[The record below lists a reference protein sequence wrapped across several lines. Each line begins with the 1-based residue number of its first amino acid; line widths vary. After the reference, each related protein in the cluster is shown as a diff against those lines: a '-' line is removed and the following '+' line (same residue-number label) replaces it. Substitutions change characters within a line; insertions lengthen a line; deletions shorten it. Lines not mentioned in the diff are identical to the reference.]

1 MLYKFFNGTKLRLF
15 LSFLVLTSP
24 SIKAD
29 WFALNMTRGVT
40 DVSNEVFELHMLI
53 FWICVAIGVVVFS
66 VMFYS
71 MWAHTKK
78 KNPEPAKF
86 HENHKLEIAW
96 TIIPFLILIAMAVPA
111 SKTLVKIYD
120 DEAGDINIQ
129 VTGYQWKWQ
138 YRYLEDDVSFF
149 SNLSTDLDEIYN
161 LVPKGE
167 NYLQEV
173 DEMVVIPV
181 GKKVRFLI
189 TANDV
194 IHSWWMPAFA
204 IKQDAIPGFVNTA
217 WTVVDKPGIY
227 RGKCT
232 ELCGKNHGF
241 MPIVVKVV
249 EQEEYDLWVNEK
261 KQAAIR
267 LAELT
272 TKEWTT
278 AELMERG
285 ETVYDINCVAC
296 HQTEGQGIAGIFPA
310 LAGSDIALYEKDKHI
325 EILMEG
331 VSGAAMN
338 SFDYLSEVEL
348 AAVITYTRQA
358 WGNAENGD
366 GEIVIPKDIVDYNC
380 LLYTSPSPRDPKT
393 SRMPS
398 SA

>member
-1 MLYKFFNGTKLRLF
+1 
-15 LSFLVLTSP
+15 
-24 SIKAD
+24 
-29 WFALNMTRGVT
+29 
-40 DVSNEVFELHMLI
+40 MLI
-53 FWICVAIGVVVFS
+53 FWICVAIGVLVFA

-78 KNPEPAKF
+78 KNPVPATF

-120 DEAGDINIQ
+120 DEAGDVNIQ

-138 YRYLEDDVSFF
+138 YKYLEDDVSFF
-149 SNLSTDLDEIYN
+149 SNLSTDSDEIYN

-173 DEMVVIPV
+173 DEMVVIPA

-194 IHSWWMPAFA
+194 IHSWWVPAFA

-217 WTVVDKPGIY
+217 WTVVDTPGIY

-249 EQEEYDLWVNEK
+249 EQEDYDLWVDNKRQE
-261 KQAAIR
+261 AIK

-272 TKEWTT
+272 TKDWS
-278 AELMERG
+278 AEELIERG
-285 ETVYDINCVAC
+285 QEVYEKNCVSC
-296 HQTEGQGIAGIFPA
+296 HMAEGQGISGIFPA
-310 LAGSDIALYEKDKHI
+310 LAGSEIALYDKDRHI

-331 VSGAAMN
+331 VQGAAMN

-348 AAVITYTRQA
+348 AAVITYSRQA
-358 WGNAENGD
+358 WGNAEKGD
-366 GEIVIPKDIVDYNC
+366 GEIVVPKDIVDYKE
-380 LLYTSPSPRDPKT
+380 PKI
-393 SRMPS
+393 
-398 SA
+398 

>member
-1 MLYKFFNGTKLRLF
+1 M
-15 LSFLVLTSP
+15 SFLMLMAP

-53 FWICVAIGVVVFS
+53 FWICVAIGVAVFS

-78 KNPEPAKF
+78 KNPDPAKF

-138 YRYLEDDVSFF
+138 YRYLEDNVSFF

-161 LVPKGE
+161 MVPKGE

-249 EQEEYDLWVNEK
+249 EQEEYDQWVNEK
-261 KQAAIR
+261 KQAAMR

-272 TKEWTT
+272 TKEWST

-285 ETVYDINCVAC
+285 ETVYDVNCVAC

-310 LAGSDIALYEKDKHI
+310 LAGSEIALYEKDRHI

-358 WGNAENGD
+358 WGNAESGD
-366 GEIVIPKDIVDYNC
+366 GEIVIPKDIVDYKE
-380 LLYTSPSPRDPKT
+380 PKI
-393 SRMPS
+393 
-398 SA
+398 

>member
-1 MLYKFFNGTKLRLF
+1 M
-15 LSFLVLTSP
+15 
-24 SIKAD
+24 
-29 WFALNMTRGVT
+29 
-40 DVSNEVFELHMLI
+40 
-53 FWICVAIGVVVFS
+53 
-66 VMFYS
+66 
-71 MWAHTKK
+71 
-78 KNPEPAKF
+78 
-86 HENHKLEIAW
+86 
-96 TIIPFLILIAMAVPA
+96 
-111 SKTLVKIYD
+111 
-120 DEAGDINIQ
+120 
-129 VTGYQWKWQ
+129 
-138 YRYLEDDVSFF
+138 
-149 SNLSTDLDEIYN
+149 
-161 LVPKGE
+161 VPKGE

-249 EQEEYDLWVNEK
+249 EQEEYDQWVNDK
-261 KQAAIR
+261 KQAAMR

-272 TKEWTT
+272 TKEWST

-285 ETVYDINCVAC
+285 ETVYDVNCVAC

-310 LAGSDIALYEKDKHI
+310 LAGSEIALYEKDRHI

-358 WGNAENGD
+358 WGNAESGD
-366 GEIVIPKDIVDYNC
+366 GEIVIPKDIVDYKE
-380 LLYTSPSPRDPKT
+380 PKI
-393 SRMPS
+393 
-398 SA
+398 

>member
-1 MLYKFFNGTKLRLF
+1 M
-15 LSFLVLTSP
+15 SFKYLHNLQSKIISALLIFSVP
-24 SIKAD
+24 MKAD
-29 WFALNMTRGVT
+29 WLALNMTRGAT
-40 DVSNEVFELHMLI
+40 DISNEVFELHMLI
-53 FWICVAIGVVVFS
+53 FWICVAIGVVVFG

-71 MWAHTKK
+71 MYAHTKK
-78 KNPEPAKF
+78 KNPVAATF
-86 HENHKLEIAW
+86 HENHKVEIAW
-96 TIIPFLILIAMAVPA
+96 TIIPFLILIAMAIPA

-120 DEAGDINIQ
+120 DEAGDLNIQ

-138 YRYLEDDVSFF
+138 YNYLEDDVSFF
-149 SNLSTDLDEIYN
+149 SNLSTDMDEINN

-217 WTVVDKPGIY
+217 WTKVDKPGIY

-249 EQEEYDLWVNEK
+249 EQSEYDEWVFGK
-261 KQAAIR
+261 KEAAMKM
-267 LAELT
+267 AELT
-272 TKEWTT
+272 TKDWTT
-278 AELMERG
+278 EELVARG
-285 ETVYDINCVAC
+285 ESVYAVNCVAC
-296 HQTEGQGIAGIFPA
+296 HQTNGQGISGIFPA
-310 LAGSDIALYEKDKHI
+310 LAGSDIVLNDKERNI

-331 VSGAAMN
+331 VQGAAMN
-338 SFDYLSEVEL
+338 SFSYLSEVEL
-348 AAVITYTRQA
+348 AAVITYTRQS
-358 WGNAENGD
+358 WGNENNGD
-366 GEIVIPKDIVDYNC
+366 GEIVVPKDIVDYKK
-380 LLYTSPSPRDPKT
+380 PKI
-393 SRMPS
+393 
-398 SA
+398 

>member
-1 MLYKFFNGTKLRLF
+1 M
-15 LSFLVLTSP
+15 SFKYLHNLQSKIISALLIFSVP
-24 SIKAD
+24 MKAD
-29 WFALNMTRGVT
+29 WLALNMTRGAT
-40 DVSNEVFELHMLI
+40 DISNEVFELHMLI
-53 FWICVAIGVVVFS
+53 FWICVAIGVVVFG

-71 MWAHTKK
+71 MYAHTKK
-78 KNPEPAKF
+78 KNPVAATF
-86 HENHKLEIAW
+86 HENHKVEIAW
-96 TIIPFLILIAMAVPA
+96 TIIPFLILIAMAIPA

-120 DEAGDINIQ
+120 DEAGDLNIQ

-138 YRYLEDDVSFF
+138 YNYLEDNVSFF
-149 SNLSTDLDEIYN
+149 SNLSTDMDEINN

-217 WTVVDKPGIY
+217 WTKVDKPGIY

-249 EQEEYDLWVNEK
+249 EQSEYDEWVSGKRE
-261 KQAAIR
+261 AAMKM
-267 LAELT
+267 AELT
-272 TKEWTT
+272 TKDWT
-278 AELMERG
+278 AEELVARG
-285 ETVYDINCVAC
+285 ESVYAVNCVAC
-296 HQTEGQGIAGIFPA
+296 HQTNGQGISGIFPA
-310 LAGSDIALYEKDKHI
+310 LAGSDIVLNDKERNI

-331 VSGAAMN
+331 VQGAAMN
-338 SFDYLSEVEL
+338 SFSYLSEVEL
-348 AAVITYTRQA
+348 AAVITYTRQS
-358 WGNAENGD
+358 WGNENNGD
-366 GEIVIPKDIVDYNC
+366 GEIVVPKDIVDYKK
-380 LLYTSPSPRDPKT
+380 PKI
-393 SRMPS
+393 
-398 SA
+398 

>member
-1 MLYKFFNGTKLRLF
+1 MFFKFLRNLNKRPSLLILLF
-15 LSFLVLTSP
+15 TAPAVN
-24 SIKAD
+24 AD
-29 WFALNMTRGVT
+29 WFALNMTRGIT
-40 DVSNEVFELHMLI
+40 DISNEVFELHMLI
-53 FWICVAIGVVVFS
+53 FWICVAIGVLVFA

-78 KNPEPAKF
+78 KNPVPATF

-120 DEAGDINIQ
+120 DEAGDVNIQ

-138 YRYLEDDVSFF
+138 YKYLEDDVSFF
-149 SNLSTDLDEIYN
+149 SNLSTDPDEIYN

-173 DEMVVIPV
+173 DEMVVIPA

-194 IHSWWMPAFA
+194 IHSWWVPAFA

-217 WTVVDKPGIY
+217 WTVVDTPGIY

-249 EQEEYDLWVNEK
+249 EQEDYDLWVDNKRQE
-261 KQAAIR
+261 AIK

-272 TKEWTT
+272 TKDWS
-278 AELMERG
+278 AEELIERG
-285 ETVYDINCVAC
+285 QEVYEKNCVSC
-296 HQTEGQGIAGIFPA
+296 HMAEGQGISGIFPA
-310 LAGSDIALYEKDKHI
+310 LAGSEIALYNKDRHI

-331 VSGAAMN
+331 VQGAAMN

-348 AAVITYTRQA
+348 AAVITYSRQA
-358 WGNAENGD
+358 WGNAEKGD
-366 GEIVIPKDIVDYNC
+366 GEIVVPKDIVDYKE
-380 LLYTSPSPRDPKT
+380 PKI
-393 SRMPS
+393 
-398 SA
+398 

>member
-1 MLYKFFNGTKLRLF
+1 MSYLTKSINNHIVKIFVVLF
-15 LSFLVLTSP
+15 SYTTD
-24 SIKAD
+24 INAD
-29 WFALNMTRGVT
+29 WSALNMTRGVT
-40 DVSNEVFELHMLI
+40 GVSNEVFELHMLI
-53 FWICVAIGVVVFS
+53 FWICVAIGVVVFG

-71 MWAHTKK
+71 MYAHTKK
-78 KNPEPAKF
+78 KNPVASTF
-86 HENHKLEIAW
+86 HESTKVEIAW
-96 TIIPFLILIAMAVPA
+96 TIIPFLILIAMAIPA

-149 SNLSTDLDEIYN
+149 ANLSTDLDEIYN

-181 GKKVRFLI
+181 GKKIRFLI

-217 WTVVDKPGIY
+217 WTIVDEPGTY

-241 MPIVVKVV
+241 MPIVVKAV
-249 EQEEYDLWVNEK
+249 EQEEYDQWINDK
-261 KQAAIR
+261 KQAAMK

-272 TKEWTT
+272 TKNWTT
-278 AELMERG
+278 EELIAKG
-285 ETVYDINCVAC
+285 QDVYAVNCVAC
-296 HQTEGQGIAGIFPA
+296 HQTNGEGITGIFPA
-310 LAGSDIALYEKDKHI
+310 LAGSDIVLNNKPRNI

-331 VSGAAMN
+331 VQGAAMN

-348 AAVITYTRQA
+348 ASVITYTRQS
-358 WGNAENGD
+358 WGNDAKGD
-366 GEIVIPKDIVDYNC
+366 GTVVLPQDIVTYKE
-380 LLYTSPSPRDPKT
+380 PKI
-393 SRMPS
+393 
-398 SA
+398 

>member
-1 MLYKFFNGTKLRLF
+1 LLAHSKDKEMPFKYLQNLQIKIMSALLIF
-15 LSFLVLTSP
+15 SAP
-24 SIKAD
+24 MKAD

-40 DVSNEVFELHMLI
+40 DISNEVFELHMLI
-53 FWICVAIGVVVFS
+53 FWICVAIGVVVFG

-71 MWAHTKK
+71 MYAHTKK
-78 KNPEPAKF
+78 KNPVAASF
-86 HENHKLEIAW
+86 HENHKVEIAW
-96 TIIPFLILIAMAVPA
+96 TIIPFLILIAMAIPA

-120 DEAGDINIQ
+120 DEAGDLNIQ

-138 YRYLEDDVSFF
+138 YNYLEDDVSFF
-149 SNLSTDLDEIYN
+149 SNLSTDMDEINN

-217 WTVVDKPGIY
+217 WTKVDKPGIY

-249 EQEEYDLWVNEK
+249 EQNEYDEWVSGK
-261 KQAAIR
+261 KEAAMKM
-267 LAELT
+267 AELT
-272 TKEWTT
+272 TKDWT
-278 AELMERG
+278 AEELVARG
-285 ETVYDINCVAC
+285 ESVYAVNCVAC
-296 HQTEGQGIAGIFPA
+296 HQTNGQGIPGIFPA
-310 LAGSDIALYEKDKHI
+310 LAGSDVVLNNKERNI

-331 VSGAAMN
+331 VQGAAMN
-338 SFDYLSEVEL
+338 SFSYLSEVEL
-348 AAVITYTRQA
+348 AAVITYTRQS
-358 WGNAENGD
+358 WGNKENGD
-366 GEIVIPKDIVDYNC
+366 GEIVVPKDIVDYKK
-380 LLYTSPSPRDPKT
+380 PKI
-393 SRMPS
+393 
-398 SA
+398 

>member
-1 MLYKFFNGTKLRLF
+1 MFLNLF
-15 LSFLVLTSP
+15 KYLNKKILFVILFITAPL
-24 SIKAD
+24 INAD
-29 WFALNMTRGVT
+29 WFALNMTRGIT
-40 DVSNEVFELHMLI
+40 DISNEVFELHMLI
-53 FWICVAIGVVVFS
+53 FWICVAIGVLVFG

-71 MWAHTKK
+71 MYAHTRK
-78 KNPEPAKF
+78 KNPVPATF
-86 HENHKLEIAW
+86 DDNHKLEIAW
-96 TIIPFLILIAMAVPA
+96 TIIPFLILIAMAIPA
-111 SKTLVKIYD
+111 SKTLIKMYD
-120 DEAGDINIQ
+120 DTAGDINIQ

-149 SNLSTDLDEIYN
+149 SNLATDWDEINN

-173 DEMVVIPV
+173 DEMVVIPT

-217 WTVVDKPGIY
+217 WTKVDVPGIY

-249 EQEEYDLWVNEK
+249 EQEEYEEWVSIK
-261 KQAAIR
+261 KEEAQK

-278 AELMERG
+278 EELVSRG
-285 ETVYDINCVAC
+285 QSVYEVNCVAC
-296 HQTEGQGIAGIFPA
+296 HQTNGQGIAGIFPA
-310 LAGSDIALYEKDKHI
+310 LVGSDIVLNNKERNI

-331 VSGAAMN
+331 VQGAAMN
-338 SFDYLSEVEL
+338 SFSYLSEVEI
-348 AAVITYTRQA
+348 ASVITYTRQS
-358 WGNAENGD
+358 WDNDKKGD
-366 GEIVIPKDIVDYNC
+366 GEVVVPKDIVDYKE
-380 LLYTSPSPRDPKT
+380 PKI
-393 SRMPS
+393 
-398 SA
+398 

>member
-1 MLYKFFNGTKLRLF
+1 MSYITKSINNHIVKIFVVLF
-15 LSFLVLTSP
+15 SYTTD
-24 SIKAD
+24 INAD
-29 WFALNMTRGVT
+29 WSALNMTRGVT
-40 DVSNEVFELHMLI
+40 GVSNEVFELHMLI
-53 FWICVAIGVVVFS
+53 FWICVAIGVVVFG

-71 MWAHTKK
+71 MYAHTKK
-78 KNPEPAKF
+78 KNPVASTF
-86 HENHKLEIAW
+86 HESTKVEIAW
-96 TIIPFLILIAMAVPA
+96 TIIPFLILIAMAIPA

-149 SNLSTDLDEIYN
+149 ANLSTDLDEIYN

-181 GKKVRFLI
+181 GKKIRFLI

-217 WTVVDKPGIY
+217 WTIVDEPGTY

-241 MPIVVKVV
+241 MPIVVKAV
-249 EQEEYDLWVNEK
+249 EQEEYDQWINNK
-261 KQAAIR
+261 KQAAMK

-272 TKEWTT
+272 TKNWTT
-278 AELMERG
+278 EELIAKG
-285 ETVYDINCVAC
+285 QDVYAVNCVAC
-296 HQTEGQGIAGIFPA
+296 HQTNGEGITGIFPA
-310 LAGSDIALYEKDKHI
+310 LAGSDIVLNNKPRNI

-331 VSGAAMN
+331 VQGAAMN

-348 AAVITYTRQA
+348 ASVITYTRQS
-358 WGNAENGD
+358 WGNDAKGD
-366 GEIVIPKDIVDYNC
+366 GTVVLPQDIVTYKE
-380 LLYTSPSPRDPKT
+380 PKI
-393 SRMPS
+393 
-398 SA
+398 

>member
-1 MLYKFFNGTKLRLF
+1 MSLKSLKNFPNKLIFIFILF
-15 LSFLVLTSP
+15 TNSVQ
-24 SIKAD
+24 AD

-40 DVSNEVFELHMLI
+40 DISNEVFELHMLI

-71 MWAHTKK
+71 MYAHTKK
-78 KNPEPAKF
+78 KNPVAATF
-86 HENHKLEIAW
+86 HENTKVEIAW
-96 TIIPFLILIAMAVPA
+96 TIIPFLILIAMAIPA
-111 SKTLVKIYD
+111 SKTLVNIYD

-138 YRYLEDDVSFF
+138 YRYLEDDISFF
-149 SNLSTDLDEIYN
+149 ANPATDLDEIYN

-173 DEMVVIPV
+173 DEMVLIPV
-181 GKKVRFLI
+181 GKKIRFLI

-217 WTVVDKPGIY
+217 WTIVDKPGIY

-249 EQEEYDLWVNEK
+249 EQAEYDEWVGEK
-261 KQAAIR
+261 KEAAFKM
-267 LAELT
+267 AELT
-272 TKEWTT
+272 TKDWSVE
-278 AELMERG
+278 ELVARG
-285 ETVYDINCVAC
+285 EDVYALNCVAC
-296 HQTEGQGIAGIFPA
+296 HQTAGQGIPGIFPA
-310 LAGSDIALYEKDKHI
+310 LAGSDIALNNKARHI

-331 VSGAAMN
+331 VQGAAMN

-358 WGNAENGD
+358 WGNAKSGD
-366 GEIVIPKDIVDYNC
+366 GEIVIPKDIVDYKE
-380 LLYTSPSPRDPKT
+380 PKI
-393 SRMPS
+393 
-398 SA
+398 

>member
-1 MLYKFFNGTKLRLF
+1 MSFKKLDNLKKRALSLLF
-15 LSFLVLTSP
+15 LFAIP
-24 SIKAD
+24 SQAD

-40 DVSNEVFELHMLI
+40 DISNEVFELHMLI
-53 FWICVAIGVVVFS
+53 FWICVVIGVLVFS

-71 MWAHTKK
+71 MYAHTKK
-78 KNPEPAKF
+78 KNPVAAKF
-86 HENHKLEIAW
+86 HENHKVEIAW

-120 DEAGDINIQ
+120 DEAGDVNIQ

-138 YRYLEDDVSFF
+138 YNYLEDDISFF
-149 SNLSTDLDEIYN
+149 SNLSTDMDEINN

-167 NYLQEV
+167 HYLQEV
-173 DEMVVIPV
+173 DEMVVIPA

-217 WTVVDKPGIY
+217 WTKVDKPGVY

-249 EQEEYDLWVNEK
+249 EQEEYNQWVDEK
-261 KQAAIR
+261 KQAAIKM
-267 LAELT
+267 AELT
-272 TKEWTT
+272 TKDWT
-278 AELMERG
+278 AQELVERG
-285 ETVYDINCVAC
+285 ESVYAVNCVAC
-296 HQTEGQGIAGIFPA
+296 HQTNGQGIPGIFPA
-310 LAGSDIALYEKDKHI
+310 LAGSDIVMNNKDKKI

-331 VSGAAMN
+331 VQGAAMN
-338 SFDYLSEVEL
+338 SFSYLSEVEL
-348 AAVITYTRQA
+348 AAVITYTRQS

-366 GEIVIPKDIVDYNC
+366 GEIVVPKDIVDYKK
-380 LLYTSPSPRDPKT
+380 PKI
-393 SRMPS
+393 
-398 SA
+398 